1 MANIVVVDEVIK
13 LERLAGMLRRE
24 VDTPELHWDDK
35 FTCSGLVYGYAQ
47 EGINEGI
54 DVVTTVKEQM
64 MDVCDGG
71 LMCDQCKVYNVLAA
85 FVSDVVI
92 VEVPDDKYP
101 NASLNMVGLNEEQL
115 TVIFNALQTTV
126 DVGWDNVRDFKDDM
140 PGEEQVE
147 VYKSI
152 RVAEQLREVIKQY
165 FS

>member
-1 MANIVVVDEVIK
+1 MANIVVVNEVIK

-35 FTCSGLVYGYAQ
+35 ATCSGLVYGYAYD
-47 EGINEGI
+47 GIVEGI

-64 MDVCDGG
+64 VDVCDGG

-92 VEVPDDKYP
+92 VEVG
-101 NASLNMVGLNEEQL
+101 NHVNMLGLDEEQL
-115 TVIFNALQTTV
+115 TVIFNALQVTV

>member
-24 VDTPELHWDDK
+24 VDTPELYWDDK
-35 FTCSGLVYGYAQ
+35 ATCSGLVYGYAQ

-92 VEVPDDKYP
+92 VEVG
-101 NASLNMVGLNEEQL
+101 NHVNMLGLDEEQL
-115 TVIFNALQTTV
+115 TVIFNALQVTV